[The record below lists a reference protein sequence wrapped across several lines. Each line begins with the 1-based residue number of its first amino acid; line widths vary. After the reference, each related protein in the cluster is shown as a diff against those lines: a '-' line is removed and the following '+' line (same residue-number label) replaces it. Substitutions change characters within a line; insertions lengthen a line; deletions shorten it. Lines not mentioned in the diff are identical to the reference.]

1 MQPAKPMETLREW
14 YLTGHETELDTF
26 LGRMRG
32 DAAFARLADQLVWTS
47 EGQTIQP
54 FGSTFLDAW
63 GHERRP
69 GARLALAHPVEMSA
83 EEISAWRAVL
93 IRRGVE
99 QPFRQVWEPVVLRGG
114 RLTGAWE
121 QVDYE
126 GVTYPMLMRYRGF
139 RLPLQGLTA
148 LRAHGFRP
156 VKRQQYRSHAY
167 QRQIDT
173 VSIITP
179 AGVFSRCKPS
189 EGLTS
194 LTDGAKG
201 WLELGGFFLFE
212 KVNLRTL
219 NHTAA
224 ELEQRLLSQIA
235 ALPGAEMLVPHLIG
249 MSKRQLGGA
258 LWPESI
264 SPGCARMANVIR
276 EGRRSC
282 PW

>member
-1 MQPAKPMETLREW
+1 MQPAKAMETLQEW
-14 YLTGHETELDTF
+14 YLSGREMELDAF
-26 LGRMRG
+26 LQQMRG

-47 EGQTIQP
+47 GGASFQP

-63 GHERRP
+63 GHESRP

-83 EEISAWRAVL
+83 EEISAWRGVL
-93 IRRGVE
+93 IQRGVE

-114 RLTGAWE
+114 RLEGPWE

-126 GVTYPMLMRYRGF
+126 GTVYPMLMRYRGF
-139 RLPLQGLTA
+139 RLPLQGLAA
-148 LRAHGFRP
+148 LQRQGFRP
-156 VKRQQYRSHAY
+156 VKRQKYRSHAY

-179 AGVFSRCKPS
+179 AGIFSGCRPS

-194 LTDGAKG
+194 LEARG

-224 ELEQRLLSQIA
+224 ELEQRLLGQIA
-235 ALPGAEMLVPHLIG
+235 ALPGAEMLVPHLVG
-249 MSKRQLGGA
+249 MSKAQLSGA

-264 SPGCARMANVIR
+264 SPGCMCMVNVIR
-276 EGRRSC
+276 EGRRNC